1 MRFLFQAAQE
11 VLRRSADG
19 SGDYGRG
26 MPAACGGERDTTTAA
41 AAARAAAATEYLH
54 RSLDKI
60 QLTSYKTYS

>member
-26 MPAACGGERDTTTAA
+26 MPAACGGERDATTAA
-41 AAARAAAATEYLH
+41 AAAATEYLH